1 MGDQT
6 VTSAL
11 GEGKARQGLR
21 VCGSGPC
28 SHAGR
33 SGKTV
38 RRCSSKDLQEV
49 RGSSLQRSV
58 EMARN
63 RLSSVIQELGMTRT
77 ECGAEG
83 HRRPVRGDRTQA
95 RRVWETTE
103 GRWKSLKGFKQR
115 NAVSSL
121 I

>member
-28 SHAGR
+28 SHAGW
-33 SGKTV
+33 SGKLLV

-63 RLSSVIQELGMTRT
+63 RLSSDTGV
-77 ECGAEG
+77 
-83 HRRPVRGDRTQA
+83 RRD
-95 RRVWETTE
+95 
-103 GRWKSLKGFKQR
+103 
-115 NAVSSL
+115 
-121 I
+121 